1 MSPHYSLSSQF
12 KQKIPDLKKEC
23 RICMGDSALQFSRKV
38 LSIKKF
44 EIMARRTVQNGI
56 FIFKKIQKYSQH

>member
-1 MSPHYSLSSQF
+1 
-12 KQKIPDLKKEC
+12 
-23 RICMGDSALQFSRKV
+23 MGDSALQFSRKV